1 MTILEP
7 IFSTLVRAFYSRMT
21 YRLGRPIIST
31 VRGVEIQLDLESI
44 CCIFDPALVG
54 LRVFESKA
62 WPIML
67 GFDPREAIQMM
78 CGLANTQGMGKPSAH
93 SLTMISQV
101 FHHMIHSI
109 LLPRGRHR
117 DEVSYL
123 EAFLV
128 DSILTGKCIHVG
140 YLMMMHMISCC
151 ESTTHVLPY
160 GPFLTPWRIAWISIR
175 LASPLS
181 LSICSRDLSV
191 WRIAWISS
199 RLHLSISSRGLS
211 ALRIVKRVNMRRS
224 WLTYTPCFYLL
235 SLDFIK
241 TPFVS
246 FLCCQ
251 KRERYLGSRI

>member
-1 MTILEP
+1 MH
-7 IFSTLVRAFYSRMT
+7 AFYSRAT
-21 YRLGRPIIST
+21 YGLGGLIIST

-160 GPFLTPWRIAWISIR
+160 GPFLTPWRIAWIS
-175 LASPLS
+175 
-181 LSICSRDLSV
+181 
-191 WRIAWISS
+191 S

>member
-1 MTILEP
+1 
-7 IFSTLVRAFYSRMT
+7 
-21 YRLGRPIIST
+21 
-31 VRGVEIQLDLESI
+31 
-44 CCIFDPALVG
+44 
-54 LRVFESKA
+54 
-62 WPIML
+62 
-67 GFDPREAIQMM
+67 
-78 CGLANTQGMGKPSAH
+78 MGKPSAH

-160 GPFLTPWRIAWISIR
+160 GPFLTPWRIAWINIR

-211 ALRIVKRVNMRRS
+211 ALRIAKRVNMRRS

-235 SLDFIK
+235 NLDFIK
-241 TPFVS
+241 TLFVS